1 MIEKIDNIILLG
13 TSHVAKQSAKEIE
26 EAIEIYKP
34 EVVGIELDIDRLKT
48 LLSSDS
54 NANKK
59 RRSNRKMI
67 KEIGFSGYLFA
78 MIAGFVQDKV
88 GKSLGIE
95 AGIDMKTAYQKSR
108 EKKIPVALIDLN
120 IKVTLKK
127 LSSLSFRKKISLFS
141 SLFFKSF
148 KKEYRNQL
156 QFDVKKGVP
165 DEKVIA
171 QMLKIVEKEIPQMYK
186 ILIHDRNIHMSK
198 KLLDLRQ
205 NHSGNILAVVGA
217 GHLEGMKKYLKE
229 NIGEIK
235 SNTQT
240 LDENSINVSYSFNSF

>member
-26 EAIEIYKP
+26 ETIELYKP

-48 LLSSDS
+48 LLSEKKD
-54 NANKK
+54 ANKK
-59 RRSNRKMI
+59 RRNNLKMI
-67 KEIGFSGYLFA
+67 KEIGFSGYIFA
-78 MIAGFVQDKV
+78 LIAGLVQDKV

-95 AGIDMKTAYQKSR
+95 AGIDMKTAYVSSR
-108 EKKIPVALIDLN
+108 EKKIPIALIDLN
-120 IKVTLKK
+120 IKYTLKK

-148 KKEYRNQL
+148 KKEYRNKL
-156 QFDVKKGVP
+156 QFDVKNGVP

-186 ILIHDRNIHMSK
+186 ILIHDRNLYMSK
-198 KLLDLRQ
+198 KLLELREAH
-205 NHSGNILAVVGA
+205 NGNILAVVGA

-229 NIGEIK
+229 NIGESKTKIPD
-235 SNTQT
+235 
-240 LDENSINVSYSFNSF
+240 LDENSLNVSYIMNDF

>member
-120 IKVTLKK
+120 I
-127 LSSLSFRKKISLFS
+127 
-141 SLFFKSF
+141 
-148 KKEYRNQL
+148 
-156 QFDVKKGVP
+156 
-165 DEKVIA
+165 
-171 QMLKIVEKEIPQMYK
+171 
-186 ILIHDRNIHMSK
+186 
-198 KLLDLRQ
+198 
-205 NHSGNILAVVGA
+205 
-217 GHLEGMKKYLKE
+217 
-229 NIGEIK
+229 
-235 SNTQT
+235 
-240 LDENSINVSYSFNSF
+240 